1 MFFLQARG
9 LATCIFNRVCIVQ
22 YCEGFY
28 SECVRGGREWVC
40 FVTVSSIAACM
51 QIVEEV
57 GSKFHLWP
65 WCVTVY
71 CNVCHIN
78 GCRGLFAVDIMVL
91 VRKANRPAE
100 YMDVLPH
107 WIFRIL

>member
-1 MFFLQARG
+1 
-9 LATCIFNRVCIVQ
+9 VQ

-71 CNVCHIN
+71 CNVCHK
-78 GCRGLFAVDIMVL
+78 RVP
-91 VRKANRPAE
+91 RPFCSRYHGFGQKSQQAC
-100 YMDVLPH
+100 
-107 WIFRIL
+107 